1 MKTTMLRAGAFCLLC
16 VCSTAGALPLGP
28 YDQVYVF
35 GDSVSDNGNVALT
48 IPTRTEAP
56 YSALILNALV
66 PAAPYDVSDNFSN
79 GPVWTDLVGLTPSL
93 IGGTNYAFGG
103 AESGSLP
110 PLPDDTDIGISIGNQ
125 VAMFGLATGG
135 NAPTD
140 ALYVVAPIGND
151 IRRALEAY
159 LGVWLPTGNATA
171 AEAFSSG
178 IVMAAVD
185 NVESVIRQLE
195 GFGGEHFLVSNA
207 ADIGLT
213 PSVRLLDAIVDV
225 DRITDLTAV
234 ATDIA
239 EDYADKLGQMLD
251 SLVQELTIDLARL
264 DVFGLINDI
273 AQHPGDYGLTNVEDP
288 CIMPGIGVC
297 TNPDDHLFW
306 DGIHLTSAGQAILE
320 RAVRSAVPEPATLAM
335 LAMGLLGFG
344 LIRRAKKSSSSQRP
358 KNAEQSQPPFR
369 EGSQTETARPRA
381 GTDQD

>member
-1 MKTTMLRAGAFCLLC
+1 MKTTILRAGAFCLLC

-28 YDQVYVF
+28 YDEVFVF
-35 GDSVSDNGNVALT
+35 GDSISDNGNVALT
-48 IPTRTEAP
+48 IPTRTEDP
-56 YSALILNALV
+56 YTVLITNALV

-79 GPVWTDLVGLTPSL
+79 GPVWTDLIGLTPSL

-151 IRRALEAY
+151 IRRALQAY

-171 AEAFSSG
+171 AEAFASG

-195 GFGGEHFLVSNA
+195 GFGSENFVVSNA

-213 PSVRLLDAIVDV
+213 PSVRLLDTIVDV
-225 DRITDLTAV
+225 DRITDLTAI

-251 SLVQELTIDLARL
+251 SLVQELAIGLARL

-273 AQHPGDYGLTNVEDP
+273 SQNPGNYGLTNVEDP
-288 CIMPGIGVC
+288 CIMPGIGAC
-297 TNPDDHLFW
+297 TNPDDFLFW
-306 DGIHLTSAGQAILE
+306 DGIHLTGAGQAILE
-320 RAVRSAVPEPATLAM
+320 RAVRSAAPEPGTLAM
-335 LAMGLLGFG
+335 LALGLLGFG
-344 LIRRAKKSSSSQRP
+344 LIRRTRKSTPPQRP
-358 KNAEQSQPPFR
+358 MTEEHSQPPFR
-369 EGSQTETARPRA
+369 EDSQAANARSHA
-381 GTDQD
+381 ATDQD

>member
-1 MKTTMLRAGAFCLLC
+1 M
-16 VCSTAGALPLGP
+16 
-28 YDQVYVF
+28 
-35 GDSVSDNGNVALT
+35 
-48 IPTRTEAP
+48 
-56 YSALILNALV
+56 
-66 PAAPYDVSDNFSN
+66 
-79 GPVWTDLVGLTPSL
+79 
-93 IGGTNYAFGG
+93 
-103 AESGSLP
+103 
-110 PLPDDTDIGISIGNQ
+110 
-125 VAMFGLATGG
+125 
-135 NAPTD
+135 
-140 ALYVVAPIGND
+140 APIGND
-151 IRRALEAY
+151 IRRALEAS

-225 DRITDLTAV
+225 DRITDLTVV

-273 AQHPGDYGLTNVEDP
+273 AQHPGDYGLTNVQDP

-335 LAMGLLGFG
+335 LALGLLGFG

-358 KNAEQSQPPFR
+358 KNAEQRQPPFR
-369 EGSQTETARPRA
+369 DGAKTETARPRA